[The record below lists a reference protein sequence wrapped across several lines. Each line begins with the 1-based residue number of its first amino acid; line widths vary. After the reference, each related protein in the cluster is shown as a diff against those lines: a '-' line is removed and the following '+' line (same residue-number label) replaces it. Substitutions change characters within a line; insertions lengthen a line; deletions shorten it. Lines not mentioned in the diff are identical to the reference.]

1 MTILATGLGLERL
14 TQPGLIDA
22 GFGLEMQK
30 LWLHYLTG
38 NAASGGRD
46 IT

>member
-22 GFGLEMQK
+22 GFGIEMQK
-30 LWLHYLTG
+30 LWLDYLTG
-38 NAASGGRD
+38 NAAADGRE
-46 IT
+46 